1 MADPVDDARSSRA
14 RPRRDLRLIAIGV
27 LAVCLSGL
35 GAVWL
40 YSSATDAASV
50 VTVLRTVHR
59 GQPIT
64 EADVGLVS
72 VPTVPGLE
80 TVPAER
86 LGAVIGQS
94 AHTDLVAGSLLSP
107 RSFGPPVVSAGMAQL
122 GLRLS
127 PGRVPSTALP
137 PGTPV
142 LLVAV
147 ARDGGEPP
155 NAPSVL
161 ATVASLGTEQPDGS
175 TLLDVDVPQEHAERV
190 ARLAASDQLVVVRQE
205 GALR

>member
-1 MADPVDDARSSRA
+1 MADHVDDTRHPRP
-14 RPRRDLRLIAIGV
+14 RPRRDLRLLAVGV

-40 YSSATDAASV
+40 YSSATDATTV

-59 GQPIT
+59 DQVIT
-64 EADVGLVS
+64 EADVGLIS
-72 VPTVPGLE
+72 VPSVPGLE
-80 TVPAER
+80 TVPAQR
-86 LGAVIGQS
+86 LAEVVGQS

-127 PGRVPSTALP
+127 PGRVPSTLLP

-147 ARDGGEPP
+147 SRDGGEPP
-155 NAPSVL
+155 DAPSVL
-161 ATVASLGTEQPDGS
+161 ATVSSLGAEQPDGS
-175 TLLDVDVPQEHAERV
+175 TLLDVEVPQEHAERV
-190 ARLAASDQLVVVRQE
+190 ARLAAADQLVVVRHE
-205 GALR
+205 GVLR

>member
-1 MADPVDDARSSRA
+1 MADPIDDARNARV
-14 RPRRDLRLIAIGV
+14 RPRRNFRLIAIGV

-40 YSSATDAASV
+40 YSSATDATSV
-50 VTVLRTVHR
+50 VTVLRSVHR
-59 GQPIT
+59 GQVIT
-64 EADVGLVS
+64 AGDVGLVS
-72 VPTVPGLE
+72 VPAVPGLE
-80 TVPAER
+80 TVPGEQ
-86 LGAVIGQS
+86 LGEVVGQS

-107 RSFGPPVVSAGMAQL
+107 RSFGSPVVSVGMAQL

-127 PGRVPSTALP
+127 PGRVPSSEMP

-155 NAPSVL
+155 DAPSVL
-161 ATVASLGTEQPDGS
+161 AKVASLGTEQPDGS

-190 ARLAASDQLVVVRQE
+190 ARLAAADQLVVVRQE

>member
-1 MADPVDDARSSRA
+1 MADPIEDARNPRV
-14 RPRRDLRLIAIGV
+14 RPRRDVRLIAIGV

-35 GAVWL
+35 GAMWL
-40 YSSATDAASV
+40 YSSVTDASPV
-50 VTVLRTVHR
+50 VTVLRSVPR
-59 GQPIT
+59 DQVIT
-64 EADVGLVS
+64 AADVGLVS
-72 VPTVPGLE
+72 VPAVPGLE

-86 LGAVIGQS
+86 LAEVVGQS

-107 RSFGPPVVSAGMAQL
+107 RSYGPPVVRAGMAQL

-147 ARDGGEPP
+147 ARDGGTPP
-155 NAPSVL
+155 DAPSVQ
-161 ATVASLGTEQPDGS
+161 AVIASAGIEQPDGS
-175 TLLDVDVPQEHAERV
+175 TLLDVDVPQEQAERV
-190 ARLAASDQLVVVRQE
+190 ARLAAADQLVVVRQD
-205 GALR
+205 GAAR